1 MPAKNQNAVP
11 GTGCAGVRGH
21 ARSHRDRVEP
31 ERDAT
36 ERGPMTDIDVRLRE
50 DVHVLGEL
58 LGETIR
64 QQHGDAFLQKIEDI
78 RHSAKADRR
87 GPGEQLTSTLADLAE
102 EDLLPVARAFN
113 QFLNLANMAEQYQL
127 IRRRDVG
134 QPEPFEARVLPEL
147 LARLKQAGHSND
159 ALARQLAKLD
169 IQLVLTAHPTEVAR
183 RTLIQKYDAIAGQL
197 AAQDHRDLTPD
208 ERQQVRV
215 RLRRLIA
222 EAWHT
227 EEIRRTRPTPVDEA
241 KWGFAVIEH
250 SLWHAIPSH
259 LRKVDQ
265 ALLEAT
271 GLRLPLEAAPI
282 RFASWMGGD
291 RDGNPNVTA
300 AVTREVLLLARWMAA
315 DLFLRD
321 IDALAAELSMQQA
334 SAALRERVGDSAEP
348 YRAVLKQLRD
358 RLRATRAWAHT
369 ALTSSQPASAEVLVD
384 NRDLIA
390 PLELCYQSLH
400 ECGMGVIAEGPLL
413 DCLRRAVT
421 FGLFLGRLDVRQDA
435 ARHRD
440 ALTEITDYLGLGRYA
455 DWDEDRRIEF
465 LQAELKNRRPL
476 LPAHFRPQADT
487 AEVLATCREV
497 AAAPAASLGS
507 YVISMA
513 GAASDVLA
521 VQLLLKEAGLTRPM
535 RVVPLFETLA
545 DLDNAGPVM
554 QRLLGLPGYRA
565 GLRGPQEVMIGYSDS
580 AKDAGTTAAAWAQY
594 RAQENL
600 VRICAEHQVELL
612 LFHGRG
618 GTVGRGGGPAH
629 AAILSQPPGSV
640 AGRFRTTEQGEMI
653 RFKFGLPAIAEQNL
667 NLYLAAVLEAT
678 LLPPPP
684 PQPAWREVMDQLAA
698 DGVKAYRSVVRD
710 NPDFVEY
717 FRQSTPEQELGRLPL
732 GSRPAKRRAGG
743 IESLRAIPW
752 IFGWTQ
758 TRLMLPAWLGWE
770 TALSNALARGQGE
783 LLAQMREQWPFFR
796 TRIDMLEMVL
806 AKADAQIAEAYD
818 ERLVQPHLLPLG
830 AHLRDLLSQ
839 SCQVVLGLTG
849 QQVLLAHS
857 PETLEFISL
866 RNTYLDPLHRLQAEL
881 LARSRSREA
890 ALDSPLEQALLVT
903 VAGIAAGLRNTG

>member
-1 MPAKNQNAVP
+1 
-11 GTGCAGVRGH
+11 
-21 ARSHRDRVEP
+21 
-31 ERDAT
+31 
-36 ERGPMTDIDVRLRE
+36 MTDIDVRLRE

-58 LGETIR
+58 LGDTIR
-64 QQHGDAFLQKIEDI
+64 QQHGEAFLQKIEGI

-87 GPGEQLTSTLADLAE
+87 SAGEQLSSTLADLAD

-127 IRRRDVG
+127 IRRRDAD

-197 AAQDHRDLTPD
+197 AAQDHRDLTPG
-208 ERQQVRV
+208 ERQQVRE

-259 LRKVDQ
+259 LRKVDK
-265 ALLEAT
+265 ALAEAT

-321 IDALAAELSMQQA
+321 IDALASELSMQQA
-334 SAALRERVGDSAEP
+334 DDALRERVGDSAEP
-348 YRAVLKQLRD
+348 YRSLLKQLRD
-358 RLRATRAWAHT
+358 RLRATRAWAHS
-369 ALTSSQPASAEVLVD
+369 ALTGSQPASAEVLVD

-400 ECGMGVIAEGPLL
+400 ACGMGVIAEGPLL

-440 ALTEITDYLGLGRYA
+440 ALSEITDYLGLGRYA
-455 DWDEDRRIEF
+455 DWDEEQRIEF

-476 LPAHFRPQADT
+476 LPAHFKPQADT
-487 AEVLATCREV
+487 AEVLATCREI

-565 GLRGPQEVMIGYSDS
+565 NLRGPQEVMIGYSDS

-653 RFKFGLPAIAEQNL
+653 RFKFGLPGIAEQNL

-698 DGVKAYRSVVRD
+698 DGVKAYRGVVRE

-770 TALSNALARGQGE
+770 TALNNALARGQGE

-849 QQVLLAHS
+849 QPVLLAHS

>member
-1 MPAKNQNAVP
+1 M
-11 GTGCAGVRGH
+11 
-21 ARSHRDRVEP
+21 S
-31 ERDAT
+31 
-36 ERGPMTDIDVRLRE
+36 DIDARLRE
-50 DVHVLGEL
+50 DVHLLGEL
-58 LGETIR
+58 LGNTIR
-64 QQHGDAFLQKIEDI
+64 EQYGDNFLDKIEQI
-78 RHSAKADRR
+78 RKGAKADRR
-87 GPGEQLTSTLADLAE
+87 GAVSDKAAGDELSASLNQLQ
-102 EDLLPVARAFN
+102 EDELLPVARAFN
-113 QFLNLANMAEQYQL
+113 QFLNLANIAEQYQL
-127 IRRRDVG
+127 IHRRDES
-134 QPEPFEARVLPEL
+134 QPAPFESRVLPEL
-147 LARLKQAGHSND
+147 LARLKSEGHSNES
-159 ALARQLAKLD
+159 LARQLARLE
-169 IQLVLTAHPTEVAR
+169 IELVLTAHPTEVAR
-183 RTLIQKYDAIAGQL
+183 RTLIQKYDAIAAQL
-197 AAQDHRDLTPD
+197 ALQDHRDLTSA
-208 ERQQVRV
+208 EREQIRE
-215 RLRRLIA
+215 RLQRLIA

-227 EEIRRTRPTPVDEA
+227 EEIRRIRPTPVDEA

-250 SLWHAIPSH
+250 SLWHAIPNY
-259 LRKVDQ
+259 LRKADQ
-265 ALLEAT
+265 ALHAAT

-300 AVTREVLLLARWMAA
+300 PVTREVLLLARWMAA
-315 DLFLRD
+315 DLYLRD
-321 IDALAAELSMQQA
+321 IDHLASELSMQQA
-334 SAALRERVGDSAEP
+334 SPALQAKVGDSVEP
-348 YRAVLKQLRD
+348 YRALLKQVRE
-358 RLRATRAWAHT
+358 RLRATRQWAHASLT
-369 ALTSSQPASAEVLVD
+369 ASTPAPADVLQN
-384 NRDLIA
+384 NRDLLD

-400 ECGMGVIAEGPLL
+400 ECGMGVIADGPLL

-421 FGLFLGRLDVRQDA
+421 FGLFLVRLDVRQDSSRHSA
-435 ARHRD
+435 AM
-440 ALTEITDYLGLGRYA
+440 TEITDYLGLGRYE
-455 DWDEDRRIEF
+455 DWDEDARIRF
-465 LQAELKNRRPL
+465 LTQELANRRPL
-476 LPAHFRPQADT
+476 LPGYFKASADT
-487 AEVLATCREV
+487 AEVLNTCKEI

-521 VQLLLKEAGLTRPM
+521 VQLLLKESGVQRPM

-554 QRLLGLPGYRA
+554 ERLLQLPGYRSR
-565 GLRGPQEVMIGYSDS
+565 LQGPQEVMIGYSDS

-594 RAQENL
+594 RAQERL
-600 VRICAEHQVELL
+600 VDICREQQVELL

-653 RFKFGLPAIAEQNL
+653 RFKFGLPDIAEQNL

-684 PQPAWREVMDQLAA
+684 PEPAWRHLMDELAA
-698 DGVKAYRSVVRD
+698 DGVSAYRAVVRE
-710 NPDFVEY
+710 NSQFVEY

-770 TALSNALARGQGE
+770 AALSKALERGEGE
-783 LLAQMREQWPFFR
+783 LLGQMREQWPFFR

-806 AKADAQIAEAYD
+806 AKADADIARLYD
-818 ERLVQPHLLPLG
+818 ERLVQPDLLPLG

-839 SCQVVLGLTG
+839 ACAVVLGLTG
-849 QQVLLAHS
+849 QSQLLAHS
-857 PETLEFISL
+857 PDTLEFIRL
-866 RNTYLDPLHRLQAEL
+866 RNTYLDPLHLLQAEL
-881 LARSRSREA
+881 LARSRQQEA
-890 ALDSPLEQALLVT
+890 AQDSPLEQALLVS

>member
-1 MPAKNQNAVP
+1 M
-11 GTGCAGVRGH
+11 
-21 ARSHRDRVEP
+21 S
-31 ERDAT
+31 
-36 ERGPMTDIDVRLRE
+36 DIDLRLRE
-50 DVHVLGEL
+50 DVHLLGEL

-64 QQHGDAFLQKIEDI
+64 QQHGEAFLQKIEDI

-87 GPGEQLTSTLADLAE
+87 GQGERLSSTLGDLAE

-113 QFLNLANMAEQYQL
+113 QFLNLANIAEQYQL
-127 IRRRDVG
+127 IRRRDADR
-134 QPEPFEARVLPEL
+134 PEPFEARVLPEL
-147 LARLKQAGHSND
+147 LARLKAAGHGND
-159 ALARQLAKLD
+159 ELARQLARLN
-169 IQLVLTAHPTEVAR
+169 IELVLTAHPTEVAR
-183 RTLIQKYDAIAGQL
+183 RTLIQKYDAIAAQL
-197 AAQDHRDLTPD
+197 AAQDHRDLVPG
-208 ERQQVRV
+208 ERQQVRE

-250 SLWHAIPSH
+250 SLWQAIPNH
-259 LRKVDQ
+259 LRKVDA
-265 ALLEAT
+265 ALFEAT
-271 GLRLPLEAAPI
+271 GLRLPLESAPV

-321 IDALAAELSMQQA
+321 IDGLAAELSMQQA
-334 SAALRERVGDSAEP
+334 SAALKDKVGDSAEP
-348 YRAVLKQLRD
+348 YRALLKQLRD
-358 RLRATRAWAHT
+358 RLRATRAWAH
-369 ALTSSQPASAEVLVD
+369 ASLTGTQPASAAVLVD
-384 NRDLIA
+384 NHELIA
-390 PLELCYQSLH
+390 PLELAYQSLH
-400 ECGMGVIAEGPLL
+400 ECGMGVIADGPLL

-421 FGLFLGRLDVRQDA
+421 FGLFLVRLDVRQDA

-440 ALTEITDYLGLGRYA
+440 TLSEITDYLGLGRYA
-455 DWDEDRRIEF
+455 EWDEERRITF
-465 LQAELKNRRPL
+465 LQAELNNRRPL
-476 LPAHFRPQADT
+476 LPAHFQPQAET
-487 AEVLATCREV
+487 AEVLATCREI

-521 VQLLLKEAGLTRPM
+521 VQLLLKEAGLTRSM

-554 QRLLGLPGYRA
+554 ERLLGLPGYRA
-565 GLRGPQEVMIGYSDS
+565 GLQGPQEVMIGYSDS

-600 VRICAEHQVELL
+600 VRICREHQVELL

-640 AGRFRTTEQGEMI
+640 GGRFRTTEQGEMI
-653 RFKFGLPAIAEQNL
+653 RFKFGLPGIAEQNL

-684 PQPAWREVMDQLAA
+684 PEPAWRALMDQLAA
-698 DGVKAYRSVVRD
+698 DGVKAYRDVVRE

-770 TALSNALARGQGE
+770 TALNNALARGQGT

-818 ERLVQPHLLPLG
+818 ERLVQPELLPLG

-849 QQVLLAHS
+849 QPVLLAHS
-857 PETLEFISL
+857 PETLEFIRL

>member
-1 MPAKNQNAVP
+1 M
-11 GTGCAGVRGH
+11 
-21 ARSHRDRVEP
+21 S
-31 ERDAT
+31 
-36 ERGPMTDIDVRLRE
+36 DIDARLRE
-50 DVHVLGEL
+50 DVHLLGEL
-58 LGETIR
+58 LGNTIR
-64 QQHGDAFLQKIEDI
+64 EQYGDDFLAKIEQI
-78 RHSAKADRR
+78 RKGAKADRR
-87 GPGEQLTSTLADLAE
+87 GAAPDKAAGDELSASLNQLQ
-102 EDLLPVARAFN
+102 EDELLPVARAFN
-113 QFLNLANMAEQYQL
+113 QFLNLANIAEQYQL
-127 IRRRDVG
+127 IHRRDES
-134 QPEPFEARVLPEL
+134 QPAPFESRVLPEL
-147 LARLKQAGHSND
+147 LARLQGEGHSNES
-159 ALARQLAKLD
+159 LARQLGRLD
-169 IQLVLTAHPTEVAR
+169 IELVLTAHPTEVAR
-183 RTLIQKYDAIAGQL
+183 RTLIQKYDAIAAQL
-197 AAQDHRDLTPD
+197 ALQDHRDLTTA
-208 ERQQVRV
+208 EREQIRQ
-215 RLRRLIA
+215 RLQRLIA

-250 SLWHAIPSH
+250 SLWHAIPNY
-259 LRKVDQ
+259 LRQADQ
-265 ALLEAT
+265 ALHAAT

-300 AVTREVLLLARWMAA
+300 PVTREVLLLARWMAA
-315 DLFLRD
+315 DLYLRD
-321 IDALAAELSMQQA
+321 IDHLASELSMQQA
-334 SAALRERVGDSAEP
+334 SPALQAKVGDSVEP
-348 YRAVLKQLRD
+348 YRALLKQLRE
-358 RLRATRAWAHT
+358 RLRATRQWAHT
-369 ALTSSQPASAEVLVD
+369 ALSSSTPAPAEVLQN
-384 NRDLIA
+384 NRDLLE

-400 ECGMGVIAEGPLL
+400 ACGMGVIADGPLL

-421 FGLFLGRLDVRQDA
+421 FGLFLVRLDVRQDSSRHSA
-435 ARHRD
+435 AM
-440 ALTEITDYLGLGRYA
+440 TEITDYLGLGRYE
-455 DWDEDRRIEF
+455 DWNEDMRISF
-465 LQAELKNRRPL
+465 LMKELANRRPL
-476 LPAHFRPQADT
+476 LPGYFKPSADT
-487 AEVLATCREV
+487 AEVLNTCKEV

-521 VQLLLKEAGLTRPM
+521 VQLLLKESGVQRPM

-545 DLDNAGPVM
+545 DLDNAGPVIE
-554 QRLLGLPGYRA
+554 QLLLLPGYRA
-565 GLRGPQEVMIGYSDS
+565 RLQGPQEVMIGYSDS

-594 RAQENL
+594 RAQERL
-600 VRICAEHQVELL
+600 VDICREQQVELL

-653 RFKFGLPAIAEQNL
+653 RFKFGLPDIAEQNL

-684 PQPAWREVMDQLAA
+684 PEPAWRHLMDELAA
-698 DGVKAYRSVVRD
+698 DGVSAYRAVVRE
-710 NPDFVEY
+710 NPQFVEY

-770 TALSNALARGQGE
+770 AALSKALERGEGE
-783 LLAQMREQWPFFR
+783 LLGQMREQWPFFR

-806 AKADAQIAEAYD
+806 AKADADIARLYD
-818 ERLVQPHLLPLG
+818 ERLVQPDLLPLG

-839 SCQVVLGLTG
+839 ACDVVLGLTG
-849 QQVLLAHS
+849 QSQLLAHS
-857 PETLEFISL
+857 PDTLEFIRL
-866 RNTYLDPLHRLQAEL
+866 RNTYLDPLHLLQAEL
-881 LARSRSREA
+881 LARSRRQEA
-890 ALDSPLEQALLVT
+890 AQDSPLEQALLVS